1 MLNAHKAAAR
11 SGTRLLQTPRPM
23 ARDLYRLNP
32 RGRLAQFLG
41 CECAAIEPL
50 IHGVDDARPRVSSTC
65 ALHGTHPDQVQ
76 AYV

>member
-11 SGTRLLQTPRPM
+11 SATRIFQTPLTI

-32 RGRLAQFLG
+32 NGLLVDFFG
-41 CECAAIEPL
+41 CECASLPVL
-50 IHGVDDARPRVSSTC
+50 FVGVDDARIRVSSEC